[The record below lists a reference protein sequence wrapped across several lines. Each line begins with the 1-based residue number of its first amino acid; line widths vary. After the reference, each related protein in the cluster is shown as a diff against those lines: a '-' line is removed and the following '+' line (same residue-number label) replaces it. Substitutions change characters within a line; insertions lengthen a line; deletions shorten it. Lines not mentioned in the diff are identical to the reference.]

1 MVCGL
6 VHASCFGHLLSY
18 VSVVIAN
25 KFCDFLGY
33 RSQGKYALLR
43 FNALFTLEVA
53 TFLQVPP
60 LLLFSGASAV
70 FGGKSPI
77 YICFSKIF

>member
-1 MVCGL
+1 M
-6 VHASCFGHLLSY
+6 HFY
-18 VSVVIAN
+18 
-25 KFCDFLGY
+25 
-33 RSQGKYALLR
+33 
-43 FNALFTLEVA
+43 ALFTLEVP

-77 YICFSKIF
+77 YIYIWKIF